1 MVAAVEV
8 RSVRRYALYLG
19 VAVLMLFGC
28 SASPEQL
35 LSQGRALPATSS
47 GSALLYASDWKA
59 GEIFVFTYPA
69 GTLVQTIAD
78 DEYPLGL
85 CSDAGGN
92 VWVMNFNGGYDQV
105 VEFAHGGSTPI
116 RMLDDPNSEPR
127 GCSVDPLTGDLAV
140 VNSEPPTVV
149 VYPPNTTGQ
158 PQTYAAGID
167 YPFACAYDAKG
178 DLFVD
183 GYRLKGGDH
192 FGLAELPYGGARF
205 VRVAVMAT
213 VGLPGN
219 IQWDGSDLAVGD
231 FTSPGAIY
239 RLKIEQRKKIA
250 TLAGTITLDGPDRQP
265 PEGVEFWLDDGT
277 AIMPFGTEKNINKI
291 GFWSYP
297 EGGYATGQL
306 LRFGGEELYGVT
318 VSALPSR

>member
-1 MVAAVEV
+1 
-8 RSVRRYALYLG
+8 
-19 VAVLMLFGC
+19 MLFGC

-213 VGLPGN
+213 IGLPGN

>member
-1 MVAAVEV
+1 MRGVGRYVLRVGLAA
-8 RSVRRYALYLG
+8 AMI
-19 VAVLMLFGC
+19 AGC
-28 SASPEQL
+28 SAPVGQTA
-35 LSQGRALPATSS
+35 SQSRALPATSS
-47 GSALLYASDWKA
+47 GNALLYASDWKA

-69 GTLVQTIAD
+69 GTLVQTISD

-127 GCSVDPLTGDLAV
+127 GCSVDPLTGNLAV

-149 VYPPNTTGQ
+149 VYPPGTSQ
-158 PQTYAAGID
+158 PQTYAAGVD

-183 GYRLKGGDH
+183 GYHLKSGDR

-205 VRVAVMAT
+205 VRVAVMAAL
-213 VGLPGN
+213 GLPGN

-231 FTSPGAIY
+231 FASPGTIY
-239 RLKIEQRKKIA
+239 RLKIEQRKKVA
-250 TLAGTITLDGPDRQP
+250 TLAATVTLNGPDRQP
-265 PEGVEFWLDDGT
+265 PEGVEFWLADGT
-277 AIMPFGTEKNINKI
+277 VVMPFGTEKNIDKI

-297 EGGYATGQL
+297 AGGYATGQL
-306 LRFGGEELYGVT
+306 MRFGGEQLYGVT